1 VLKSVTFVPS
11 QQTYSQTA
19 KTALFV
25 GPKCHAVWC
34 YSDFGGEINPLDT
47 KNFMPKRES
56 FGSETN
62 KNRGMDLVR
71 TVTRTEC
78 NTSYTKITKT
88 NGATILEE

>member
-1 VLKSVTFVPS
+1 MQFGV
-11 QQTYSQTA
+11 
-19 KTALFV
+19 
-25 GPKCHAVWC
+25 
-34 YSDFGGEINPLDT
+34 YSDFAGEINPLDT

-71 TVTRTEC
+71 TVTRTGC

-88 NGATILEE
+88 NCCNNSGRMKVFLFHLVVFLL